1 MHAEMEEVVLSYA
14 MIEHVAPGD
23 IKFPYYPSKFKAFA
37 LYLEFLLL
45 FFLKKKKNHITF
57 RNKIR

>member
-37 LYLEFLLL
+37 LYLEFLL
-45 FFLKKKKNHITF
+45 FLKKKKKSHHF
-57 RNKIR
+57 